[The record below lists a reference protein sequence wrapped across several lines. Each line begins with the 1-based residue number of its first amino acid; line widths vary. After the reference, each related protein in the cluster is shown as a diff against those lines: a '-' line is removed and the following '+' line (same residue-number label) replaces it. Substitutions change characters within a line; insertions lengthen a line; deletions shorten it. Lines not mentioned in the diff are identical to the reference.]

1 MLYRLDSASANFVSL
16 NVSHNGLQV
25 LTLASMKMSV
35 FWNVSPSSLIQI
47 DRRFRDDYSL
57 HHQVI
62 V

>member
-1 MLYRLDSASANFVSL
+1 MLFRRASASANVVSL

-35 FWNVSPSSLIQI
+35 FWDVSPCSLIKI

-57 HHQVI
+57 RHQVI